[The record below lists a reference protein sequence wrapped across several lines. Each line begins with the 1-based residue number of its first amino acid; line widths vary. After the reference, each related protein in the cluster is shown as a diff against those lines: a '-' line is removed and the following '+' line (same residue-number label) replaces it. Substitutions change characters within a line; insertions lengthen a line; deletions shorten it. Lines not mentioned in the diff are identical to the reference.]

1 MEESMY
7 GMISILS
14 IRHSTRVIWCFCMT
28 AKFES
33 PGEDHNAMHWPGPS
47 MVTEIWEFGVV
58 NNLVQLDVTLCEG
71 WVK

>member
-1 MEESMY
+1 
-7 GMISILS
+7 
-14 IRHSTRVIWCFCMT
+14 MT

-47 MVTEIWEFGVV
+47 MVTEIWEFCVV
-58 NNLVQLDVTLCEG
+58 NNLVQLDVTFCEG